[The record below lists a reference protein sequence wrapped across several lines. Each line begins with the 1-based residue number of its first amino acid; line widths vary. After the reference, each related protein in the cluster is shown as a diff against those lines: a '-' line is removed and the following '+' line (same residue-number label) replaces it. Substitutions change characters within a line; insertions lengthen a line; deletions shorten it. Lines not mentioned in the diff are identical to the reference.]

1 MTRCPRSAALLPA
14 LLVACGGGDA
24 PRRAPAAAPPA
35 AASPSGPA
43 SAPQWTLS
51 AAGLGAVV
59 VGDRVE
65 DANRAV
71 GGALG
76 DPARLDPYCEFVPL
90 AAPAETAL
98 VMVARGLVARVDVT
112 TPGIRTAEGAGIG
125 DTEDRLKTR
134 YRGRVRVLSDRRFN
148 DGHLLVVTPAGEAE
162 RRLIFETR
170 NSMVTRVRA
179 GRLPEVEWAPDRC
192 D

>member
-1 MTRCPRSAALLPA
+1 MTRCPRTAALLPA

-24 PRRAPAAAPPA
+24 PKRAPAAAPSVARPA
-35 AASPSGPA
+35 AAPA
-43 SAPQWTLS
+43 APPAWTFS
-51 AAGLGAVV
+51 AAGLGARA

-65 DANRAV
+65 DANRAL

-76 DPARLDPYCEFVPL
+76 DPARFDPYCEFVPL

-98 VMVARGLVARVDVT
+98 VMVTRGVVARVDVT
-112 TPGIRTAEGAGIG
+112 TPGIRTGEGAGIG
-125 DTEDRLKTR
+125 DTEDRLKAL
-134 YRGRVRVLSDRRFN
+134 YKGRIKVLSDRRFN
-148 DGHLLVVTPAGEAE
+148 DGHLLVVVPAGEAE
-162 RRLIFETR
+162 RRLVFETR
-170 NSMVTRVRA
+170 NSKVTRVRA